1 METLISILFTG
12 LLTIGGLIFA
22 MVVIKKEDR
31 KAMSPEEEALEEALY
46 ETQIR
51 EDNVKSII
59 DAQIQ
64 HQMGNGAE
72 PVAITL
78 RKGL

>member
-31 KAMSPEEEALEEALY
+31 KEMSPEEEALY

>member
-1 METLISILFTG
+1 METTISILFTG
-12 LLTIGGLIFA
+12 CLTIGGLIFA
-22 MVVIKKEDR
+22 MVVIKREGRKE
-31 KAMSPEEEALEEALY
+31 MSPEEEALY

-51 EDNVKSII
+51 EDNVSRII

-72 PVAITL
+72 PVAIL
-78 RKGL
+78 IRKGL